1 MSLPALPDIFGN
13 YALGDF
19 NEVVSPPAVDWLPQT
34 PGWYLVGALILFW
47 LARAGWRWLKHW
59 YRNRYR
65 GEAARKLAEVRV
77 SDDIVA
83 EVNRLLKLTAL
94 AAFPR
99 PQVAA
104 LSGESWTE
112 FLNAQCEQPVFN
124 PEQCQLLAL
133 GVYQQQVIAPASGEH
148 LLQSSLA
155 WVNQHRNR
163 YDD

>member
-19 NEVVSPPAVDWLPQT
+19 NEVASPPAVDWLPQT
-34 PGWYLVGALILFW
+34 PGWYLVGALVLYW
-47 LARAGWRWLKHW
+47 LARAGWRRLKHW

-65 GEAARKLAEVRV
+65 GEAVRQLAAIET
-77 SDDIVA
+77 SDDLVV

-124 PEQCQLLAL
+124 F
-133 GVYQQQVIAPASGEH
+133 GH
-148 LLQSSLA
+148 T
-155 WVNQHRNR
+155 
-163 YDD
+163 